1 MRSSSRLLATVKA
14 AAKYLEPNTPTGLTG
29 LTTHPAPRTAL
40 LYNYHTTLSKL
51 AQLPASS
58 VYRQATEALTK
69 QRLKIVEE
77 TVPEGF
83 DAYLERVKKQ
93 IDGHPEAYGKLKA
106 ADGSFSYSALI
117 VKRPEPWDGSTTRK
131 DAFTEGSNTEATAE
145 KKVELYKD
153 ELDAVAKVVKEGETP
168 TVDDLEVEPPLT
180 AEQYVIG
187 ISSIENKIGAGLIE
201 EVIQVAEGE
210 LQLVDTML
218 EAEPWLPLEEQS
230 PPGQW
235 SYFERGN

>member
-1 MRSSSRLLATVKA
+1 MRSTSRLLATVKA

-58 VYRQATEALTK
+58 VYRQSTEALTR
-69 QRLKIVEE
+69 QRLKIVED

-93 IDGHPEAYGKLKA
+93 IEAHPEAYGRLKA

-117 VKRPEPWDGSTTRK
+117 VTRPLPWDGTTSRK

-145 KKVELYKD
+145 KKVELYKG
-153 ELDAVAKVVKEGETP
+153 ELDVVAKVEKEGETP
-168 TVDDLEVEPPLT
+168 TVDDLGVEPPLT
-180 AEQYVIG
+180 AEQ

-201 EVIQVAEGE
+201 EVIKVAEGE

-235 SYFERGN
+235 SYFERGNQV